1 MQEQPNFI
9 RLQDL
14 KQFHCSEVQD
24 AQNAPAF
31 VRLQEYSLADFVAK
45 IQDLVQQG
53 YVFDFKSNDSYPVQI
68 GNMFAAGLFKVDTTV
83 VRGVEVV
90 SEVQEVKEDVVEG
103 KPTVRRGRK

>member
-1 MQEQPNFI
+1 MEKFV
-9 RLQDL
+9 
-14 KQFHCSEVQD
+14 CAQD
-24 AQNAPAF
+24 AKNAPAF

-68 GNMFAAGLFKVDTTV
+68 GNMFAAGLFKVDTKVSEPV
-83 VRGVEVV
+83 VELVP
-90 SEVQEVKEDVVEG
+90 EVQEVKEDVVED